1 MPVLTPSHLL
11 FALVSILVYEA
22 LRSLIVGGVKR
33 WLSGGALRF
42 VRRNRVQLDS
52 ARFIDRLWLRERL
65 LRDGAV
71 DAALLE
77 SAAARGVPEA
87 ELREKVN
94 AWVAEIVPAF
104 SLAAY
109 YRFGAVVA
117 RAAVDF
123 CFELVFQTRDFEASQ
138 RKVPPGAVIVYV
150 MNHRSNADYVVL
162 SVGLLRHVA
171 LSYAVGEWAR
181 VWPLDV
187 LFRSFGSFFVRRG
200 EQDRLYHKVLERYV
214 QILLAQ
220 GGVTGFF
227 IEGRLSRDGA
237 LCARNAVVPVRGGRR
252 GGQAAVR
259 CRRGGDGAR
268 GAPKAGLLDAIVG
281 LRREFPAREI
291 AFLPIGLNFDHVLE
305 DRSLVRERSNAR
317 PPGFLEKL
325 ASLAWF
331 LARVPWLLGAR
342 AARLA
347 LRGHRKFG
355 TAAVAAGDPVLLS
368 AWEETARLPDGQA
381 LPEGGLAA
389 LSFEARRPMIKAL
402 ATDLLAS
409 VGKSVPATPVPI
421 LCAALLEDPDAG
433 VSAITGRVRALVTRL
448 RAAGAPVALGAAFAA
463 PKEMESSELG
473 HMEAEVSALE
483 EAERIVTLAGYNLER
498 RGLVQHV
505 EGCLVI
511 VAENVDLIQ
520 YYARSLAQHTP
531 STVIVTQR

>member
-237 LCARNAVVPVRGGRR
+237 L
-252 GGQAAVR
+252 
-259 CRRGGDGAR
+259 

-281 LRREFPAREI
+281 LRREFPEREI

-368 AWEETARLPDGQA
+368 AWEETARLPDGA
-381 LPEGGLAA
+381 PLPQGGLAA

-531 STVIVTQR
+531 STVVEVQR